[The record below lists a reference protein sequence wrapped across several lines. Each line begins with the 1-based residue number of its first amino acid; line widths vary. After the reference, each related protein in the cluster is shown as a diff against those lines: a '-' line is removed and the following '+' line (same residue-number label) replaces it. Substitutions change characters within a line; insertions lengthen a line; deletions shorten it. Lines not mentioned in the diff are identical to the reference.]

1 MFYCIIPVS
10 NIYLH
15 IQNCFRLHFFYFKQE
30 IIMKNGGGGGL
41 GIVYV
46 SGKELC
52 EDLRVIVIE
61 NLIEGGAYVFNFH
74 LPGVSENIF
83 P

>member
-1 MFYCIIPVS
+1 
-10 NIYLH
+10 
-15 IQNCFRLHFFYFKQE
+15 
-30 IIMKNGGGGGL
+30 MKNGGWGL

-46 SGKELC
+46 SEKELC

-61 NLIEGGAYVFNFH
+61 NLIEGGAYAFNFH
-74 LPGVSENIF
+74 LPGVSENMF

>member
-1 MFYCIIPVS
+1 MFYCIIPVN

-15 IQNCFRLHFFYFKQE
+15 IQNCFRLQFFLFQTRNHHEKW
-30 IIMKNGGGGGL
+30 GL

-46 SGKELC
+46 SEKELC
-52 EDLRVIVIE
+52 EDLTLIVIE
-61 NLIEGGAYVFNFH
+61 NLIEGGAYAFNFH
-74 LPGVSENIF
+74 LPGVSENMF

>member
-1 MFYCIIPVS
+1 MFYCIIPVN

-15 IQNCFRLHFFYFKQE
+15 IQNCFRLQFFFYFKQE
-30 IIMKNGGGGGL
+30 IIMKNGGGGF
-41 GIVYV
+41 GIVFV
-46 SGKELC
+46 SEKELC

-61 NLIEGGAYVFNFH
+61 NLIEGGAYAFNFH
-74 LPGVSENIF
+74 LPGVSENMF